1 MGELGQAIFFWVV
14 FARKMLSVQPEE
26 VDADLLLSVE
36 SVLSSWL
43 NMGQLATVFWCLS
56 SLKLSKWLNF
66 SFTNSRALLPTIHT
80 NCPDWSH
87 FAQNLTKGVS
97 FCPEYHTQPLFFTQP
112 AHNAARPFW
121 GYRRTQNTPKPTPK
135 HPSSWPDFESGQNEV
150 QSAQLGPQ
158 LGTMFEKW
166 AKLF

>member
-1 MGELGQAIFFWVV
+1 
-14 FARKMLSVQPEE
+14 MLSVQPEE

-87 FAQNLTKGVS
+87 FAQNLTRGVS
-97 FCPEYHTQPLFFTQP
+97 FCPEYHTQSLFFTQP
-112 AHNAARPFW
+112 AHTPF
-121 GYRRTQNTPKPTPK
+121 GDIDLHKTPQSPPQNTPFPVLNLKVGKMGDLDPSHPTRQNVWK
-135 HPSSWPDFESGQNEV
+135 VENFSSSGQKKIIHTI
-150 QSAQLGPQ
+150 QGSWCPHP
-158 LGTMFEKW
+158 F
-166 AKLF
+166 